1 MANLLMHCGG
11 KHITRDE
18 LANATTP
25 LRTRSWVPIAHQRL
39 LELVDQT
46 IEGQGFHVTNQAHG
60 LWGDGDRYF
69 GLMELANGHTED
81 DYGLVLGLR
90 NSHDKTFPASLA
102 LGSQVL
108 VCDNLSFFGE
118 VVLTRRH
125 TRFIE
130 RDLPWI
136 VAQAVGR
143 LSEMRTQQADRL
155 DAYKQTRIQDRTAHD
170 LMVRAVDTR
179 VIPVT
184 QLPLVLKSDNGSA
197 FQSRAW
203 ERLLAKWQVIP
214 LYSPPRTPRYNGG
227 CEAGNGS
234 MKVRTTM
241 LAAANNRGGRWSCDD
256 LEGARQQANELTRRD
271 KPTTPT
277 SAQRWSLRTRFET
290 EDRLRFQIALD
301 EQREKVHNQTVEG
314 VGDKPPTL
322 HEKARDER
330 KAVTQALQE
339 LRLLS
344 VTWRSVSLPISAKK
358 VASIM

>member
-11 KHITRDE
+11 RHVSRDDII
-18 LANATTP
+18 NAPTP
-25 LRTRSWVPIAHQRL
+25 QRTRTWVPVPHHRL
-39 LELVDQT
+39 LDLVETT
-46 IEGQGFHVTNQAHG
+46 IDGQGYRVTSQAHG
-60 LWGDGDRYF
+60 LWGDHGDRYF
-69 GLMELANGHTED
+69 GLMELANGYAED

-184 QLPLVLKSDNGSA
+184 QLPLVLKEWREPSHAEFAENGRSVWRLFNA
-197 FQSRAW
+197 FTESFKSRSL
-203 ERLLAKWQVIP
+203 EVL
-214 LYSPPRTPRYNGG
+214 PRRSQALHGLMDRV
-227 CEAGNGS
+227 CQ
-234 MKVRTTM
+234 
-241 LAAANNRGGRWSCDD
+241 AAA
-256 LEGARQQANELTRRD
+256 
-271 KPTTPT
+271 
-277 SAQRWSLRTRFET
+277 
-290 EDRLRFQIALD
+290 
-301 EQREKVHNQTVEG
+301 
-314 VGDKPPTL
+314 
-322 HEKARDER
+322 
-330 KAVTQALQE
+330 
-339 LRLLS
+339 
-344 VTWRSVSLPISAKK
+344 
-358 VASIM
+358 